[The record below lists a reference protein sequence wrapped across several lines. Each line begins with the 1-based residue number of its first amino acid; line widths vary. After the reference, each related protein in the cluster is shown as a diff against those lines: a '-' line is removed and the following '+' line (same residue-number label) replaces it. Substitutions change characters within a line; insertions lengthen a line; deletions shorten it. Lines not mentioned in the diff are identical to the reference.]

1 MKALLLVGSPRGK
14 RSTSNSIG
22 MYLLELLK
30 EKRLE
35 TKSIIIK
42 NELSEDEKIARL
54 LEDINNSDI
63 IILTAPLYDD
73 SQPYIVVKLMELI
86 AEKKMNLNA
95 KRFIPI
101 INCGFFESEHIIAV
115 AIPIYHKFAKTVG
128 FKWAGSVAIG
138 GGEIFQ
144 GRHGKNLDDIGKMA
158 NKMKNLLDLIAVK
171 LSSNL
176 EVGDLVPDV
185 FPKVFNVKFLQKLLI
200 RMNNRN
206 WKKIAESNGEIV
218 DATPYLD

>member
-1 MKALLLVGSPRGK
+1 LKALLLVGSPRGK

-22 MYLLELLK
+22 TYLLKLLE
-30 EKRLE
+30 EKGFE
-35 TKSIIIK
+35 TKSLIIK
-42 NELSEDEKIARL
+42 LELNSDEKITRM
-54 LEDINNSDI
+54 LEELSNSDI
-63 IILTAPLYDD
+63 IILAAPLYDD

-86 AEKKMNLNA
+86 AEREINLDA

-101 INCGFFESEHIIAV
+101 INCGFFESEHITAV

-128 FKWAGSVAIG
+128 FKWTGSVAIG

-144 GRHGKNLDDIGKMA
+144 GRYGKNLDDIGKMA
-158 NKMKNLLDLIAVK
+158 DKMKNLLELIAAK

-185 FPKVFNVKFLQKLLI
+185 FPKIFNSKFLQKLFI

-206 WKKIAESNGEIV
+206 WKKMAESNGEVV